1 MVVKISANHTNAS
14 KLSDWSLKSGSD
26 YLPLGCKL
34 CSKVHDSNG
43 YQGNHSV
50 DDLLLLL
57 VPQPLN
63 SEGAGSWL
71 SRQPDRSHAM
81 ILHGVWDT
89 IVKAG
94 NIALC

>member
-1 MVVKISANHTNAS
+1 MVVNIPANHINAS
-14 KLSDWSLKSGSD
+14 DLFTWSQESGSN

-50 DDLLLLL
+50 DDLLLVL

-71 SRQPDRSHAM
+71 SRQPDCSHAM
-81 ILHGVWDT
+81 ILHGVRDT